1 MEIKKMRH
9 PPPIRMGVD
18 KNWVEKY
25 VIELDTKR

>member
-1 MEIKKMRH
+1 MGIKKMGH
-9 PPPIRMGVD
+9 SPSFRMGKG